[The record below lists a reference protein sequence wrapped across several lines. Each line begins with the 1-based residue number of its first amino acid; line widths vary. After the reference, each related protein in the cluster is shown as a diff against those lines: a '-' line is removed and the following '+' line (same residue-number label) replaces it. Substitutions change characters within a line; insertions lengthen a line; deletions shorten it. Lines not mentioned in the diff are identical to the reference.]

1 MSVPLWI
8 ADRIARLM
16 QRGPGS
22 AKIDEE
28 IAFRE
33 LPATTEAVTIPT
45 RHGQVAAT
53 LYLPPGGAVGRG
65 VHINLHGGGF
75 VMRHPEQDDPICRY
89 LAARADV
96 TVINVD
102 YDPAPQLRAPGSIEQ
117 ALDVARW
124 AARSERDWDGARL
137 TVGGASAGGALAAGV
152 ARLALEEGSP
162 RIGLQVLLY
171 PPLDLTVPAKVKK
184 IPGKENFLVTL
195 GPIFDTA
202 YVPRLADRADR
213 LVSPAGPADAAA
225 LDGIAPAVVIT
236 CEKDILREEA
246 VRYAQRLGRVGALA
260 EHIDLPGVGHGFNIL
275 GSARELVEGAYGRIV
290 QHIIAV
296 GGDEVDRGR

>member
-1 MSVPLWI
+1 MPVPLWI

-22 AKIDEE
+22 AKIDDE
-28 IAFRE
+28 ISFRE
-33 LPATTEAVTIPT
+33 LPATTAEVTIPT

-53 LYLPPGGAVGRG
+53 LYLPQGGAAGRG

-89 LAARADV
+89 LAAKADV
-96 TVINVD
+96 TVVNVD

-124 AARSERDWDGARL
+124 AAEPERDWDGARL

-162 RIGLQVLLY
+162 RISLQVLLY
-171 PPLDLTVPAKVKK
+171 PPLDLTVPAKTKK
-184 IPGKENFLVTL
+184 IPGKENFLVRL

-202 YVPRLADRADR
+202 YVPRRADRADR
-213 LVSPAGPADAAA
+213 LVSPAGPADTTP
-225 LDGIAPAVVIT
+225 LDGIAPAVVVT
-236 CEKDILREEA
+236 CEKDILREEGI
-246 VRYAQRLGRVGALA
+246 RYAERLERVGALA

-275 GSARELVEGAYGRIV
+275 GSPRELVEGAYGRVARHIV
-290 QHIIAV
+290 SAP
-296 GGDEVDRGR
+296 GAAPDRR